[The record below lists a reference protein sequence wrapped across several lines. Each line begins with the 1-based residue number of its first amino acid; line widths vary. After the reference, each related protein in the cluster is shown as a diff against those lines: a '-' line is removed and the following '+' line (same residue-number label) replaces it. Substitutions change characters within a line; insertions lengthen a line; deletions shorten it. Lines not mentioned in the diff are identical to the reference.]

1 MNRSLVETLIG
12 AVVIVVAIGFV
23 VMAFNKSDARPTNGY
38 EIIAKFD
45 RVDGLRKGSD
55 VTMSGIKVGTVID
68 QTLDPTTFR
77 AVVRLSIAGNVK
89 LPKDTAARILSE
101 SLLGSQV
108 LALEPGG
115 DDAVIQPGG
124 EITKTQGSVNFV
136 DMIARAFVGVGKGDG
151 QKSEPKDGIKVEPK
165 Q

>member
-12 AVVIVVAIGFV
+12 AVVIIVAVGFV
-23 VMAFNKSDARPTNGY
+23 VMAFNRSDARPTNGY

-89 LPKDTAARILSE
+89 LPKDTAARIVSE
-101 SLLGSQV
+101 SLLGGQV
-108 LALEPGG
+108 LSLEPGG
-115 DDAVIQPGG
+115 DDAVLAPGG
-124 EITKTQGSVNFV
+124 EISKTQGSVNFI
-136 DMIARAFVGVGKGDG
+136 DMIARLFVGVGKAGEE
-151 QKSEPKDGIKVEPK
+151 KTEPKN
-165 Q
+165 